1 MRTAIHL
8 LLTYLLTMLCNGY
21 VTETRKLMSDP
32 SADYTR
38 LRQIPPDCRRLNS
51 HRPTR
56 HDKAVLSRCELALR
70 TKPKNRK
77 NNGKTIKKQVSVR
90 RLSAES
96 LIYLTDNDRLRE
108 NSKSTRELHRRSQ
121 PLDVCQPSQAERGQ
135 NGAARGR
142 VTTWSGHGLL
152 YNSTYYIEVH
162 GAALLG
168 SAGPS
173 LQLGTETEDLRL
185 CAT

>member
-1 MRTAIHL
+1 MWHVSSRSGVATLRTAIHL

-77 NNGKTIKKQVSVR
+77 NNGKTKKKQVSVR

-96 LIYLTDNDRLRE
+96 LIYLTDNDRLRD

-121 PLDVCQPSQAERGQ
+121 LNVDKTE
-135 NGAARGR
+135 
-142 VTTWSGHGLL
+142 
-152 YNSTYYIEVH
+152 
-162 GAALLG
+162 LLG
-168 SAGPS
+168 AVSRHDPAMDFYIIAPII
-173 LQLGTETEDLRL
+173 
-185 CAT
+185 